1 MTGTENAAP
10 IVESE
15 FSEILQV
22 AENADPRR
30 PLMSL
35 PPRLVASRKFILEV
49 RDALHIEDDDQARE
63 AADWIIDKMERFGA
77 RTAEGVFDLQGN
89 GPKCSWCGMIWP
101 LCGHHHQS
109 EVTFDDDEPDDE
121 AAS

>member
-1 MTGTENAAP
+1 MNGTENAAP

-22 AENADPRR
+22 ADDGRSPRA
-30 PLMSL
+30 LMSV
-35 PPRLVASRKFILEV
+35 PPRLVASKKFILQV

-77 RTAEGVFDLQGN
+77 RSAEPVFDLQGN

-109 EVTFDDDEPDDE
+109 EVKFDDDESDDK